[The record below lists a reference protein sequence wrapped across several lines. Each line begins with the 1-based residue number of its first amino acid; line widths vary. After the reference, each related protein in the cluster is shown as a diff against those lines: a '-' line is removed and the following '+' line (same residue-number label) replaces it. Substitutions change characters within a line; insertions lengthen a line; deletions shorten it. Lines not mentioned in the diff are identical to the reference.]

1 MQKLIVKEKV
11 SKTGKPYVAL
21 LAVDD
26 NGRETIISFEA
37 TKIFKVLPSGVGYK
51 DIDNKGITIGEL
63 YE

>member
-11 SKTGKPYVAL
+11 SKTGNSYVAL
-21 LAVDD
+21 LAVDE

-37 TKIFKVLPSGVGYK
+37 SKIFKLLPSGVGYK
-51 DIDNKGITIGEL
+51 DIDNKGIAIGEL